1 MKIRI
6 TKNYIK
12 AYGEHEKQEKYKP
25 LNYYENIMKY
35 VKGDILTADGFEK
48 GYLGFKGKTIVES
61 GNGSSPKKPVA
72 EGIIVP
78 SFVNAHT
85 HIGDSFIRNKHLDLP
100 RNVEELVAPPDGLK
114 HRLLQTA
121 SHKEIV
127 NGMNESI
134 HIMREC
140 GTSGF
145 WDFRENG
152 IKGIMQ
158 LNEAMKNEPISSFIF
173 SRPKTQEYNKEEISQ
188 LLENSEGIGISS
200 ISDWDYSELT
210 KIAREVKRKKK
221 LFALHAS
228 EAVRENI
235 DNILDLKPDFLVHL
249 VKATESDLICVKEQN
264 IPVVVCPRSNI
275 FFGLKPNLALMKK
288 VGLTLL
294 LGTDNAM
301 LHAPCILDELRFV
314 QTISHDFT
322 ITELLRMITYT
333 PRKALNQ
340 DSDIL
345 VPNSSSSFVVLDTKS
360 LEPIYRQ
367 MEEG

>member
-1 MKIRI
+1 
-6 TKNYIK
+6 
-12 AYGEHEKQEKYKP
+12 
-25 LNYYENIMKY
+25 MKY
-35 VKGDILTADGFEK
+35 VKGNILTADGFKK
-48 GYLGFKGKTIVES
+48 GYLGFNGKTIVEN
-61 GNGSSPKKPVA
+61 GNGSPPKKPVA

-85 HIGDSFIRNKHLDLP
+85 HIGDSFIRNKHLNLP
-100 RNVEELVAPPDGLK
+100 RTVEALVAPPDGLK

-121 SHKEIV
+121 SYKEIV
-127 NGMNESI
+127 NGMKKSI
-134 HIMREC
+134 HMMREC
-140 GTSGF
+140 GTSVF

-152 IKGIMQ
+152 IRGIMQ
-158 LNEAMKNEPISSFIF
+158 LNKAMKNEPIRSFIF
-173 SRPKTQEYNKEEISQ
+173 SRPKTQEYDKEEISQ

-200 ISDWDYSELT
+200 TSDWEYTELT
-210 KIAREVKRKKK
+210 KIAREVKLKKK

-228 EAVRENI
+228 EAVQEDI

-249 VKATESDLICVKEQN
+249 VKATESDLIRVKEQN

-288 VGLTLL
+288 VGVTLL

-301 LHAPCILDELRFV
+301 LQSPCILDELRFV

-322 ITELLRMITYT
+322 IAQLLRMITYT

-340 DSDIL
+340 DGGIL
-345 VPNSSSSFVVLDTKS
+345 VPNSSSSFVVLDAKS
-360 LEPIYRQ
+360 FEIIYRQ
-367 MEEG
+367 MEKG